1 MVGGKGGKGKYDRKD
16 QGGKR
21 KRHPT
26 PPSEDFGI
34 SDFSEEQ
41 FSFKGEEY
49 LPPVLLSSS
58 SKGLDDL
65 MQLSAE
71 EDSSEDDSLEDSEEE
86 DSGGE
91 DGSGYDGDDE
101 GGSGSDKGD
110 DGSDDSGYDGG
121 DEGSNSKGGSGNVG
135 GKEPLM

>member
-1 MVGGKGGKGKYDRKD
+1 L
-16 QGGKR
+16 
-21 KRHPT
+21 
-26 PPSEDFGI
+26 EDFGI

-65 MQLSAE
+65 MQLSAVDRAYIWSIERTGLEGSYYSKE